1 MDNLTLAILPWGLG
15 LTLFSALRAAE
26 WLSARRHRRRMEL
39 RLTELART
47 ELTRSPDDNL
57 ARTPHNGHN
66 PYSLT
71 WPATRT
77 RPWQRRVR

>member
-15 LTLFSALRAAE
+15 LTLFSAFWVAE
-26 WLSARRHRRRMEL
+26 WLSARQHRRRMEL
-39 RLTELART
+39 RLLELRLT
-47 ELTRSPDDNL
+47 ELTRSPDGNL
-57 ARTPHNGHN
+57 ARTPHNGHS
-66 PYSLT
+66 PYSRT